1 MSDGELAERLDMTE
15 EAVRAQREQWEK
27 EGVILGYQAVV
38 NEEYEHDRSFYFDYK
53 SFVPGRIVINNDEII
68 EAVKAGDFRVD
79 RIPAFREKFMG
90 ACDGECVKRIA
101 EYAIM

>member
-1 MSDGELAERLDMTE
+1 M
-15 EAVRAQREQWEK
+15 
-27 EGVILGYQAVV
+27 
-38 NEEYEHDRSFYFDYK
+38 
-53 SFVPGRIVINNDEII
+53 PGRIVINNDEII